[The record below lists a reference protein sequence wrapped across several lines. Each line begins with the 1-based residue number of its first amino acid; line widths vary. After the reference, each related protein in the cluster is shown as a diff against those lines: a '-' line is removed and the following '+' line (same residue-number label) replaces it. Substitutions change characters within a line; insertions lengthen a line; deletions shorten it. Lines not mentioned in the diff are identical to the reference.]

1 MGASFITALD
11 IGTTTIR
18 VAVAEN
24 VRGKPVLRLVHREQ
38 AAGVRKGAI
47 VDVTEAS
54 HAISRALTEV
64 RKVAKPALKNV
75 YLAIG
80 TPQAKVQ
87 TSRGIVAVSRADT
100 EIYQDDVERVVKA
113 AQAVNLLPNRT
124 IVHNVTREFIVD
136 GVGDIADPLGL
147 SGSRLEVVSFVI
159 DVFTPHV
166 KNLMRVAELA
176 GARISGL
183 VWAPLVAARAALSR
197 AQKEL
202 GTVLIDI
209 GAGTTGMT
217 VYEEN
222 KLIGLAKFPVGSANV
237 SNDLAVGLRI
247 PVDAAEELK
256 INYGYACAREVS
268 GKELIELR
276 KFAPEVKGTTS
287 RRYMSEI
294 IESRLAEILEFV
306 QEELKLIGKAGKLPG
321 GAVLVGGGAKI
332 PGLTELVKQ
341 ELKLSAQVGA
351 SCLDAFGAGNGE
363 FSGYFEDPEFA
374 CILGLVV
381 WGAEEAEW
389 ESQRSLKNFKFEMK
403 SLKDLLRYFL
413 P

>member
-1 MGASFITALD
+1 MNSSFITALD
-11 IGTTTIR
+11 IGTTSIK

-24 VRGKPVLRLVHREQ
+24 VRGRPVLRFVHREQ
-38 AAGVRKGAI
+38 SAGVRKGA
-47 VDVTEAS
+47 VADVTEAS
-54 HAISRALTEV
+54 HAISRVLAEV
-64 RKVAKPALKNV
+64 RRVVKPALKNV

-80 TPQAKVQ
+80 TPHAKVQ

-100 EIYQDDVERVVKA
+100 EIYPDDMDRAIKA

-124 IVHNVTREFIVD
+124 IIHNVTREFIVD
-136 GVGDIADPLGL
+136 GVGDIPDPLGL

-159 DVFTPHV
+159 DAFTPHV
-166 KNLMRVAELA
+166 KNLTRVAELA
-176 GARISGL
+176 GGRISGL
-183 VWAPLVAARAALSR
+183 VWAPLVASQAALSR

-202 GTVLIDI
+202 GTLLIDV

-222 KLIGLAKFPVGSANV
+222 KLLTLAKFPVGAANI

-256 INYGYACAREVS
+256 LSYGHAFSKDVS
-268 GKELIELR
+268 SKDIIELR
-276 KFAPEVKGTTS
+276 KFSPETKGTTS
-287 RRYMSEI
+287 RRYVSEI
-294 IESRLAEILEFV
+294 IESRMAEILEFV
-306 QEELKLIGKAGKLPG
+306 QEELKAIGKAGKLPG
-321 GAVLVGGGAKI
+321 GAVLVGGGSKL
-332 PGLTELVKQ
+332 PGLTDLVKQ
-341 ELKLSAQVGA
+341 ELKLSSQIGA
-351 SCLDAFGAGNGE
+351 TLGFTPGNGE

-374 CILGLVV
+374 TVLGLVL

-389 ESQRSLKNFKFEMK
+389 ETEHPLRNFKLELK
-403 SLKDLLRYFL
+403 SVKDLFKYFL

>member
-1 MGASFITALD
+1 MASSFITALD
-11 IGTTTIR
+11 IGTATIR

-24 VRGKPVLRLVHREQ
+24 VRGKPALRLLHREQ
-38 AAGVRKGAI
+38 SAGVRKGAI

-54 HAISRALTEV
+54 HAVSRALAEV
-64 RKVAKPALKNV
+64 RKAAKPALKSV
-75 YLAIG
+75 YCAIG
-80 TPQAKVQ
+80 TPHAKVQ

-113 AQAVNLLPNRT
+113 AQAVNLPPNRT
-124 IVHNVTREFIVD
+124 IVHNVTREYIVD

-147 SGSRLEVVSFVI
+147 SGSRLEAVSFVI

-166 KNLMRVAELA
+166 KNLVRVVELA
-176 GARISGL
+176 GGRISGL
-183 VWAPLVAARAALSR
+183 VWAPLVAPRAALSR

-202 GTVLIDI
+202 GTVVIDL
-209 GAGTTGMT
+209 GAGTTGMA

-222 KLIGLAKFPVGSANV
+222 KLLTLAKFPVGSANV
-237 SNDLAVGLRI
+237 SNDLAVALRI

-256 INYGYACAREVS
+256 LHYGYACAREIS

-287 RRYMSEI
+287 RRYVSEV
-294 IESRLAEILEFV
+294 IESRLAEMLEFV
-306 QEELKLIGKAGKLPG
+306 QEELKSVGKAGKLPG
-321 GAVLVGGGAKI
+321 GAVLVGGGAKL
-332 PGLTELVKQ
+332 PGFTDLVKQ
-341 ELKLSAQVGA
+341 ELRLSAQVGA
-351 SCLDAFGAGNGE
+351 ALDVFAPGNGE
-363 FSGYFEDPEFA
+363 FSGYLEDPEFA
-374 CILGLVV
+374 TVLGLVL

-389 ESQRSLKNFKFEMK
+389 EVRRSLKNFTFDLKFI
-403 SLKDLLRYFL
+403 KDVFRHFL

>member
-1 MGASFITALD
+1 MASSFITALD

-24 VRGKPVLRLVHREQ
+24 VRGRPTLRLVHREQ
-38 AAGVRKGAI
+38 SAGVRKGAI
-47 VDVTEAS
+47 ADVTEAS
-54 HAISRALTEV
+54 HAISRVLAEV
-64 RKVAKPALKNV
+64 RRVAKPALKNL

-100 EIYQDDVERVVKA
+100 EIYQDDVERVIKA

-147 SGSRLEVVSFVI
+147 SGARLEVVSFVI

-166 KNLMRVAELA
+166 KNLMRVVELA
-176 GARISGL
+176 GGRISGL
-183 VWAPLVAARAALSR
+183 VWAPLVASRAALSR

-222 KLIGLAKFPVGSANV
+222 KLIGLAKFPVGSGNV

-256 INYGYACAREVS
+256 LSYGYACAREIS
-268 GKELIELR
+268 GKEIIELR

-287 RRYMSEI
+287 RRYVSEI

-332 PGLTELVKQ
+332 PGITELVKQ

-351 SCLDAFGAGNGE
+351 SLNVFGPGSGE

-374 CILGLVV
+374 TVLGLVL

-389 ESQRSLKNFKFEMK
+389 ESQRTFKNFKFELK
-403 SLKDLLRYFL
+403 SLKNLLRYFL

>member
-1 MGASFITALD
+1 MASSFITALD
-11 IGTTTIR
+11 IGTATIR

-24 VRGKPVLRLVHREQ
+24 VRGKPVLRLVHREESR
-38 AAGVRKGAI
+38 GVRKGAI
-47 VDVTEAS
+47 ADVTEAS
-54 HAISRALTEV
+54 HAVSRVLAEV
-64 RKVAKPALKNV
+64 RKAAKPALKNL
-75 YLAIG
+75 YCAIG

-100 EIYQDDVERVVKA
+100 EIYQDDVERVIKA

-159 DVFTPHV
+159 DVFAPHV
-166 KNLMRVAELA
+166 KNLMRVVELA
-176 GARISGL
+176 GGRISGL
-183 VWAPLVAARAALSR
+183 VWAPLVSSRAALSR

-202 GTVLIDI
+202 GTVLIDV

-222 KLIGLAKFPVGSANV
+222 KLIGLAKFPVGSGNV
-237 SNDLAVGLRI
+237 SNDLAVGLRV

-256 INYGYACAREVS
+256 LSYGYACAREVS
-268 GKELIELR
+268 GKEIIELR
-276 KFAPEVKGTTS
+276 KFAPEAKGTTS
-287 RRYMSEI
+287 RRYVAEI
-294 IESRLAEILEFV
+294 IESRLAEILEFA
-306 QEELKLIGKAGKLPG
+306 QEELKAIGRAGKLPG

-332 PGLTELVKQ
+332 PGFTELVKQ
-341 ELKLSAQVGA
+341 ELKLSAQVGGT
-351 SCLDAFGAGNGE
+351 SPGAFAPGSGE

-374 CILGLVV
+374 TVLGLVL

-389 ESQRSLKNFKFEMK
+389 EARRSLKNFKFELK
-403 SLKDLLRYFL
+403 SIKDLFRYFL